1 MTQATTAVKAVFQ
14 PSKEKL
20 AFAGGLVTQLDGLVV
35 KRKQWE
41 ATDYKKANEGLYGL
55 LASCLDVF
63 NSKFVNAGDDDKK
76 TLRGELKNRL
86 TADGVRVQRNTTTLT
101 MFVRFVFGSDRKRAH
116 GYTYVLKAAIS
127 YEVTAASLPSWIIE
141 QGGIEEVRRQMIVS
155 EKALENRAALANA
168 KAQVIAKV
176 EQASVTPLAKF
187 SMTGVSGD
195 YALLLAKPAPDG
207 TVSIVGVISD
217 INEAFY
223 NACLLKMAR
232 VKAADNAESLALSKE
247 GTDLLAGGGSAA
259 ANDSATQ
266 KERRTHQISAG
277 SPGPASA

>member
-1 MTQATTAVKAVFQ
+1 MTQAITAVKAAFQ
-14 PSKEKL
+14 PTIENL
-20 AFAGGLVTQLDGLVV
+20 AFAGGLVTQLDGLVS
-35 KRKQWE
+35 KRQQWE
-41 ATDYKKANEGLYGL
+41 ATDYKKANDGLYSL

-63 NSKFVNAGDDDKK
+63 SSKFVTADDNDKK
-76 TLRGELKNRL
+76 ALRAELSARL
-86 TADGVRVQRNTTTLT
+86 TAGGVRVQRNTTTLT

-116 GYTYVLKAAIS
+116 GYTYVLKAALS
-127 YEVTAASLPSWIIE
+127 YKVTAAGLPSWIVE

-232 VKAADNAESLALSKE
+232 VRAADNAESLALSKE
-247 GTDLLAGGGSAA
+247 GTDLLAGSSSAA
-259 ANDSATQ
+259 ANDSVVQ
-266 KERRTHQISAG
+266 KELLA
-277 SPGPASA
+277 A